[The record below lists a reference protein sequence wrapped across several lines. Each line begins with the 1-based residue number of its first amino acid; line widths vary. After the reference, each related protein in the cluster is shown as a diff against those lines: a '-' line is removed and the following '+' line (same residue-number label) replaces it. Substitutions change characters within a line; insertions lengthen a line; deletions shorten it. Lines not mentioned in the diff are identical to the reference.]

1 MSDGKERDESG
12 RDFPYPWVRVER
24 DIEDEMP
31 SFVRPEPKRST
42 GEELRDI
49 AGLRVNRRRSTAE
62 HDEHR
67 GSPSCRG
74 THVATSTI
82 EAQQL
87 L

>member
-12 RDFPYPWVRVER
+12 RDFPYPRVRVEG

-31 SFVRPEPKRST
+31 RFVRPEPKRST
-42 GEELRDI
+42 GEELCDI
-49 AGLRVNRRRSTAE
+49 SSLRVKRRRCTAE
-62 HDEHR
+62 HEQRR
-67 GSPSCRG
+67 GGSTRRG
-74 THVATSTI
+74 TQVAVSAT